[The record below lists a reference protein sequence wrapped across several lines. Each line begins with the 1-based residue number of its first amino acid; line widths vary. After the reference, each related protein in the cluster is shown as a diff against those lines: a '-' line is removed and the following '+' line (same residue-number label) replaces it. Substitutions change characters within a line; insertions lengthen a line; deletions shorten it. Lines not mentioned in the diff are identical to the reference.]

1 MTTVSVV
8 IPTINEAENVV
19 KLIPQVEDVFGGNGI
34 DGEIIVVD
42 DLSKDG
48 TVQKAAEAGRP
59 YGNVKVIPRQAR
71 NGLGNALKEGVE
83 AASGDFVIFMDADL
97 SHEPKEIPNFLK
109 ALAASDVVVGS
120 RYMRQSRLKRSISRK
135 IISGSY
141 NLFSKVV
148 LGVNVSDTSS
158 GYRGFRKEAFRK
170 LNMTSPGP
178 EIHAELVV
186 KACVAGMRVS
196 EIPVSYV
203 DRIHGETKL
212 NYLKVGPSYAM
223 VLLKGFISKA
233 AKLLRVS

>member
-8 IPTINEAENVV
+8 IPTINEAENIV
-19 KLIPQVEDVFGGNGI
+19 KLIPQVEAVYKENGI
-34 DGEIIVVD
+34 SGEIIVVD

-48 TVQKAAEAGRP
+48 TAQKAQEAGRA
-59 YGNVKVIPRQAR
+59 YGNVKVISRQVR
-71 NGLGNALKEGVE
+71 NGLGRALKEGVE
-83 AASGDFVIFMDADL
+83 AGSGEYVIFMDADL
-97 SHEPKEIPNFLK
+97 SHEPKEIPHFIK
-109 ALAASDVVVGS
+109 ALASSDVVVGS
-120 RYMRQSRLKRSISRK
+120 RYMLGSRLKRSISRR

-158 GYRGFRKEAFRK
+158 GYRGFRKEAFKK
-170 LNMTSPGP
+170 LKITSSGP

-196 EIPVSYV
+196 EIPVSYI

-212 NYLKVGPSYAM
+212 NYLKVGPSYFL
-223 VLLKGFISKA
+223 VLLNGFISTA
-233 AKLLRVS
+233 AKLLRI